1 MCQVSSTGR
10 LSLLLAQHLPAVFFA
25 SSERSPAMV
34 ASLYEPQKLQQLHLI
49 AADMDTFFEALFPPP
64 FEHKDSFCTL
74 AATAA
79 ATLRKNANCNR
90 VGRASFRDFN
100 RLCCSSGAT
109 PHLLSVSVA
118 QETCEHVLGF
128 LLSEEAMDVKICKND
143 WIEVLYV
150 LAQVCLNDDG
160 EDSTEDDS
168 IQKLFELVKCFSS
181 RSYLSQAIGRYRKGS
196 APHLLLRQTLQPQNQ
211 SFPFPFGAQISSPTK
226 SHIAGC
232 SSSQLDVLR
241 HAGKRCSLVYRIEDR
256 LRDSSSD
263 RSASH
268 RNNLNSSDS
277 NRCAFISDLPNSVQR
292 NVSSGLSLRQ
302 IAIALVH
309 YPRNNMDLNPWNI
322 HNMIVA
328 AQGGCNVAIA
338 ADTRQC
344 IGRFIKAFCAQFRVP
359 STDITEYLFS
369 LHKEDYYIAD
379 SAQMLQLRNAEK
391 QHGISG
397 GQFLFD
403 GHGKYTR
410 KINVMKPAVVG
421 VMAAGVFDL
430 LFTDRIANLLGAHS
444 HLLSWEYSRAFS
456 KDRTQ
461 DPFTRHLKC
470 PLPTARSFHDYP
482 EDCRMSSS
490 SAIRWAE
497 DMAAITNREA
507 TIQLKRTA
515 LLSGG
520 GCVSTEY
527 HLTYSVFLIFA
538 VHCFSSQA
546 LLALPSYSSSAG
558 QQYQSIDILEACIA
572 EMLERSAAMLSS
584 AKCAI
589 RIDVSLLDF
598 MFPRHPQN
606 ADASFPRLSAS
617 ERLIVVRHSVSAF
630 NSLLPETACQSL
642 PSPPPSYM
650 WDAARFL
657 QYCRYYGLIERTG
670 TLSAPLN
677 AFMNLLKAEGPLSTA
692 SNTDFII
699 APTQVRCTSSVVLSL
714 LDDMARGA
722 FEGTHNQ
729 CDLVL
734 ELLPIMISFLN
745 LEPYGQQTLSHHNDL
760 SSGADSSEKIQQK
773 PPPHVSAAWLSFECI
788 LRYGGARCMSAF
800 FLYRDRLHHLY
811 SLMVRASHHVLL
823 NEPLPTRGIFKLP
836 MCGDVLLGAD
846 GIEEAHGSS
855 GEALLSVVCSYLS
868 CSGLLQTDKI
878 AAIAKGSLHPRLRPL
893 HTSAARRQ
901 QHACRATDALYAAA
915 EDHLSTGD
923 TVNEVSPYPTSSSQ
937 DLVTG
942 TTLSLCSINCRICLI
957 YH

>member
-34 ASLYEPQKLQQLHLI
+34 ATLYEPQKLQQLHLI
-49 AADMDTFFEALFPPP
+49 ALDMDTFFEALFPPP

-74 AATAA
+74 AATTA

-100 RLCCSSGAT
+100 RLCSSSGAT
-109 PHLLSVSVA
+109 PHLLSVSVVR
-118 QETCEHVLGF
+118 ETCEHVLGF
-128 LLSEEAMDVKICKND
+128 LLSEEAIDVKICKND

-160 EDSTEDDS
+160 EDTKEDDS

-181 RSYLSQAIGRYRKGS
+181 RSYLCQAIGRYRKGS
-196 APHLLLRQTLQPQNQ
+196 VPHLVLRQTLQPQKQ
-211 SFPFPFGAQISSPTK
+211 SFPFPTGAQISSPTK

-232 SSSQLDVLR
+232 SSQLDVLR
-241 HAGKRCSLVYRIEDR
+241 HTGKRSSLVHRIEDR
-256 LRDSSSD
+256 LRDSSAD
-263 RSASH
+263 RNASH
-268 RNNLNSSDS
+268 SNNLTSSDS

-309 YPRNNMDLNPWNI
+309 YPHNNMDLNPWNI

-328 AQGGCNVAIA
+328 ARGGCNVVVA

-344 IGRFIKAFCAQFRVP
+344 IGRFIKAFCAQFKVP

-379 SAQMLQLRNAEK
+379 AAQMLQLRGAEK

-421 VMAAGVFDL
+421 VMAAELFDL
-430 LFTDRIANLLGAHS
+430 LFTDRIAHLLDKHS
-444 HLLSWEYSRAFS
+444 HLLSWEYSRAFA

-482 EDCRMSSS
+482 EDCRMSAS

-497 DMAAITNREA
+497 DMAGITNREA
-507 TIQLKRTA
+507 ALQLKRTA

-538 VHCFSSQA
+538 IHCFSSQA
-546 LLALPSYSSSAG
+546 LLTLPLYSSSAG
-558 QQYQSIDILEACIA
+558 HQHQSIDILEASIL
-572 EMLERSAAMLSS
+572 EMFERSAAMLSV

-598 MFPRHPQN
+598 MFPRHPQS
-606 ADASFPRLSAS
+606 AYASFPRLSAA
-617 ERLIVVRHSVSAF
+617 ERLIVVRHSVLAF
-630 NSLLPETACQSL
+630 NELLPETACQSL

-657 QYCRYYGLIERTG
+657 QYCRYYGLVERTG
-670 TLSAPLN
+670 TLAAPLN
-677 AFMNLLKAEGPLSTA
+677 AFVKLLKAEGPLSTA
-692 SNTDFII
+692 SGTDFII
-699 APTQVRCTSSVVLSL
+699 APTQVRCSSSVVLSL

-745 LEPYGQQTLSHHNDL
+745 LDPYGQQTLSHHNDL
-760 SSGADSSEKIQQK
+760 SSDGDISENIQQK
-773 PPPHVSAAWLSFECI
+773 SQLHVSAAWFSFEDI
-788 LRYGGARCMSAF
+788 LRYGGARSMSAF
-800 FLYRDRLHHLY
+800 FLYRDQLHHLY
-811 SLMVRASHHVLL
+811 SLMVRASHYVLL
-823 NEPLPTRGIFKLP
+823 NEPLPARGIFKLP
-836 MCGDVLLGAD
+836 RCGDVLLGAD
-846 GIEEAHGSS
+846 GIEEAHGSG
-855 GEALLSVVCSYLS
+855 GEALLSVICSYLS
-868 CSGLLQTDKI
+868 CSGLLQADKI

-901 QHACRATDALYAAA
+901 HQACRATDALYAAA
-915 EDHLSTGD
+915 EDHLSPGD
-923 TVNEVSPYPTSSSQ
+923 TINEVSPYPPSSSQ

-942 TTLSLCSINCRICLI
+942 MTLSLCSINCHICLI
-957 YH
+957 SQ